1 MRLVL
6 PVLAFFTMATAAQ
19 AADLTVVV
27 KTPQGRPVADA
38 VVTAYPNAAYD
49 KSRIRFA
56 WPAKVTQRNM
66 TFEPFVLIVPVG
78 AEVSFPNLDTV
89 RHHVYSFS
97 PAKTFELKLYGQD
110 ETRSVRFDKP
120 GVVALGCN
128 IHDQMSAFVVVV
140 DTPFAAKTDASG
152 QAVLRGMPGD
162 QARIDVWHPYA
173 KAKGNH
179 VTHSTALS
187 AGRDGVTLD
196 LRAPPRRSTY

>member
-1 MRLVL
+1 MYRVLALVV
-6 PVLAFFTMATAAQ
+6 VLAFSTVAQ

-56 WPAKVTQRNM
+56 GPYRVSQHDM
-66 TFEPFVLIVPVG
+66 TFDPFVLVVPVG
-78 AEVSFPNLDTV
+78 AEVSFPNLDRV

-110 ETRSVRFDKP
+110 ETRTVRMDKA

-140 DTPFAAKTDASG
+140 DTPFAVKTDAKG
-152 QAVLRGMPGD
+152 EAVLRGLPGD
-162 QARIDVWHPYA
+162 QARVQVWHPYA
-173 KAKGNH
+173 KAKGNA
-179 VTHSTALS
+179 VSQSAALS
-187 AGRDGVTLD
+187 AGPLGVTLD
-196 LRAPPRRSTY
+196 LRPTPHRGAY